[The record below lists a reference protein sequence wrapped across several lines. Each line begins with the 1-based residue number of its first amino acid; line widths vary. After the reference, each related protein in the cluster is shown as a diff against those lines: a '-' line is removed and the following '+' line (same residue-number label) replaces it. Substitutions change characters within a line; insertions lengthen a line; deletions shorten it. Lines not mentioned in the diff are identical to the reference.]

1 MKTRVTITLDSDVHA
16 QAKRVARARRTT
28 VSGMIEDYLRRPDR
42 ESGDLLVDR
51 MIGSAELKPIVRG
64 LDPIHDALYA
74 RYIERDGA
82 TNDAK
87 RGVRLKTRRR

>member
-1 MKTRVTITLDSDVHA
+1 MKTRVTITLDSAVHA

-28 VSGMIEDYLRRPDR
+28 VSGMIEAYLRRPDP

-64 LDPIHDALYA
+64 RDPIHDALYA
-74 RYIERDGA
+74 RYIERDGS
-82 TNDAK
+82 TKDVK
-87 RGVRLKTRRR
+87 RRVPRKARGR